1 MSEDAGEKTEQPSQ
15 RRLEDAWDKGQF
27 AKSAEI
33 QTVFVLL
40 GALMALYTT
49 GSDTWRT
56 MADGMAFV
64 LSHIHEIPTDFDTLQ
79 LHAIQAVV
87 LLGSCVLPVLV
98 ATSLGGLLAGGFQS
112 RFRTASEAL
121 AADWQRIN
129 PVSGFKRI
137 FSLQSLVPT
146 GLGVIKLA
154 VVGALTYGV
163 VKDILSDPIF
173 FTVVDLK
180 RIAGF
185 MAESAFRIILRVGFS
200 LVVIA
205 TADYGYQ
212 LWKTHK
218 DMMMTRQELVDE
230 QKNQEGNPQMKS
242 ALRRRRQAATKRKML
257 AEVPKAD
264 VVLTNPTHLAIALR
278 YDRKNMKAP
287 RVVAKGSRLNAAQ
300 IREIA
305 KAHQVPVI
313 ENKPLARLLF
323 RHVKVGGEI
332 PAQLYA
338 AVAEI
343 LAYVYRINAYRYYR
357 EQQTG

>member
-1 MSEDAGEKTEQPSQ
+1 MSESAGEKTEQPSQ
-15 RRLEDAWDKGQF
+15 RRLEEAWDKGQF

-49 GSDTWRT
+49 GPDTWRT
-56 MADGMAFV
+56 MADGMASI
-64 LSHIHEIPTDFDTLQ
+64 LGKIHEIPIEFDTLQ
-79 LHAIQAVV
+79 RHAIQCTLALAV
-87 LLGSCVLPVLV
+87 CVLPVLI

-129 PVSGFKRI
+129 PVSGFSRI

-146 GLGVIKLA
+146 GFGIIKLS
-154 VVGALTYGV
+154 VVGALSYNV
-163 VKDILSDPIF
+163 IQDVLSDPIF

-180 RIAGF
+180 RIAAF
-185 MAESAFRIILRVGFS
+185 MAESAFRIILRVGFA

-218 DMMMTRQELVDE
+218 DMMMTRQELTDE
-230 QKNQEGNPQMKS
+230 QKNQEGNPQVKS
-242 ALRRRRQAATKRKML
+242 AQRRRRQAATKRKML
-257 AEVPKAD
+257 AEIPKAD
-264 VVLTNPTHLAIALR
+264 VVLTNPTHLAVALR
-278 YDRKNMKAP
+278 YDRKSMKAP
-287 RVVAKGSRLNAAQ
+287 RIVAKGSRLNALQ

-305 KAHQVPVI
+305 RAHQVPVI

-357 EQQTG
+357 EQQSG